1 MIDPFH
7 STIIILANGCGG
19 GLLQLQHVAKDADPD
34 VQQDLLL
41 QLYERSRCYEVQ
53 LKAIA

>member
-1 MIDPFH
+1 MIGRFH
-7 STIIILANGCGG
+7 PTIIILANGCGR

-41 QLYERSRCYEVQ
+41 QLHERSRCYEVQ
-53 LKAIA
+53 LKAPA

>member
-7 STIIILANGCGG
+7 PTIIILANGRGG

-41 QLYERSRCYEVQ
+41 QLHERSRCYEVQ